1 MNILGANKVWQVI
14 VMFLLIAGL
23 AVFNY
28 IWITDAAKVVKV
40 PLGDSHTFA
49 QMNFDRMYVDH
60 YGEETP
66 ADRVEAEKERLRE
79 EYEAE
84 LAAYEE
90 YIAGLEP
97 DEEPER
103 DKPEPPGVPEEMI
116 RAEAA
121 ALGQGEVTATIELNL
136 AESVVFCGAVDI
148 LVLYLFYLFVIR
160 KGKSAEA
167 EAPDHESRS

>member
-28 IWITDAAKVVKV
+28 IWITDATQVVTV
-40 PLGDSHTFA
+40 PLGEANIFA
-49 QMNFDRMYVDH
+49 QMNFSRMYVDH
-60 YGEETP
+60 YGEETA
-66 ADRVEAEKERLRE
+66 ADRIEAEKERLAE
-79 EYEAE
+79 EYATEA
-84 LAAYEE
+84 AAYEV
-90 YIAGLEP
+90 YLATLDP
-97 DEEPER
+97 REEPELER
-103 DKPEPPGVPEEMI
+103 PEAPGAPAEMI

-121 ALGQGEVTATIELNL
+121 ALGRGDVTATVELNL
-136 AESVVFCGAVDI
+136 AEACVFCGAVDI
-148 LVLYLFYLFVIR
+148 LILYLFYLIVIR